1 MPFIVSTRPHTH
13 APHMLA
19 QRPQARAF
27 KIEDLMQEI
36 RQGRLRIPSFQRR
49 LAWDRND
56 ARMLVDSLYRGY
68 PVGTLLLWEAT
79 APEGRWEWGSLQLV
93 SSARTD
99 AYWVVD
105 GQQRLVSL
113 ARILLAD
120 DDAGDEFEL
129 YFDLDHAALVFP
141 ASVGVEDPARWL
153 PLNRLLDSERLF
165 EWLYEREP
173 SAERRARAL
182 QLGKNIREYDIP
194 AYIVRSD
201 DEGTLQE
208 IFGRLNSRGKQLTAS
223 EVFDAL
229 HGTRNGQQT
238 GTSLQHLAQVL
249 AQKRDF
255 GRVDED
261 ILHRLLRV
269 LHGADVIQGGRS
281 DPLRLDEVQ
290 AHVLFAQAEEAALK
304 VIDFLRHDAGIPH
317 FQLMPYR
324 LPLVT
329 LGKFFH
335 LYPQPLARSRELL
348 ARWLWRGAL
357 SGLHR
362 GDSVTARTALD
373 QVEPGDEEGSVQRML
388 VMVGHPSVELPSVLD
403 RFHFRYAMSKMQAL
417 ALLELTPRDLETGQ
431 PLEFGR
437 VLDEDM
443 AHSKVPFVPVVSP
456 GRVEVALQ
464 QSVVN
469 RLAHPNRPG
478 GLKRWL
484 LKAAPDTL
492 VSHAIS
498 HDALLAFVAGDMK
511 GFLVERSRVL
521 QPHINAVLARHARWE
536 SSDRPSIQ
544 SLLLSDG
551 EGDA

>member
-1 MPFIVSTRPHTH
+1 MPSIVSTRPAGH

-79 APEGRWEWGSLQLV
+79 APAGRWEWGSLQLV

-113 ARILLAD
+113 ARILLAT

-129 YFDLDHAALVFP
+129 YFDLDQAALVFP
-141 ASVGVEDPARWL
+141 TSVGQEDPARWL

-182 QLGKNIREYDIP
+182 QLGKNLREYDIP

-249 AQKRDF
+249 TQKRDF

-281 DPLRLDEVQ
+281 DPLRLEEAQ
-290 AHVLFAQAEEAALK
+290 ATVLFVQAEEAVLR
-304 VIDFLRHDAGIPH
+304 VIDFLRQDAGIAH

-388 VMVGHPSVELPSVLD
+388 AMVGHPSVEFPSVLD

-417 ALLELTPRDLETGQ
+417 ALLELTPRDLETGL

-443 AHSKVPFVPVVSP
+443 AHDKVPFVSVVSS
-456 GRVEVALQ
+456 GVVDATLR

-469 RLAHPNRPG
+469 RLAHPNRSG
-478 GLKRWL
+478 GLKRL
-484 LKAAPDTL
+484 LLTADAETL
-492 VSHAIS
+492 ASHAIS
-498 HDALLAFVAGDMK
+498 RDAQLALLASDLQ
-511 GFLVERSRVL
+511 GFFTERSKVL
-521 QPHINAVLARHARWE
+521 RPHINAVLERHARWDA
-536 SSDRPSIQ
+536 SDRPSIQ
-544 SLLLSDG
+544 SLRVDDEEEL
-551 EGDA
+551 A